1 MCFACGFLQV
11 SSSWSLEFGVWS
23 LMMMILGMVVFG
35 GKLFFFYRF
44 DLPTIFIIGR
54 QKVKNY

>member
-1 MCFACGFLQV
+1 
-11 SSSWSLEFGVWS
+11 
-23 LMMMILGMVVFG
+23 MMILGMVVFG